1 MRTFLVAVVLLLV
14 GLGLS
19 GCRKKTAHEFYSLE
33 SRATILVARDGDDG
47 LLSDEMT
54 EIIAALK
61 AISPD
66 AVEGPKAQE
75 LWSKMESD
83 RRLLMRERAAAAA
96 ALAGSAA
103 QAPAPPPM
111 EVTRPPEPKA
121 EVPEALDAGRPG
133 RPWANMTLAEFQ
145 DHFGTCMDGAG
156 EKDIPGRGRMQ
167 AWEVIRTPTCTIK
180 YGIPNEDT
188 HHLFLF
194 QNGRLAGERTEKR
207 TLTIIDAGRAPALA
221 QPDTPP
227 MPYVMGMPIP
237 GAEAPDASE

>member
-1 MRTFLVAVVLLLV
+1 MRTLVAVVLLLV

-19 GCRKKTAHEFYSLE
+19 GCRKKAAHEFYGLE

-61 AISPD
+61 AISPE
-66 AVEGPKAQE
+66 AVEGPKAHE
-75 LWSKMESD
+75 LWSKLELD
-83 RRLLMRERAAAAA
+83 RQRLTTERAAAAA
-96 ALAGSAA
+96 ALTARAA

-111 EVTRPPEPKA
+111 DVARPPEPKA
-121 EVPEALDAGRPG
+121 DVPEAPDAGRPG

-145 DHFGTCMDGAG
+145 EHFGTCMDGVG
-156 EKDIPGRGRMQ
+156 ERDIPGRGRMQ
-167 AWEVIRTPTCTIK
+167 AWEVIRTPTCATT

-194 QNGRLAGERTEKR
+194 LNGRLAGERTEQR
-207 TLTIIDAGRAPALA
+207 TLTIIDAGRAPGL
-221 QPDTPP
+221 PEPVTPP

-237 GAEAPDASE
+237 GAEAPDAQ

>member
-1 MRTFLVAVVLLLV
+1 MRTMVVIVLLIV
-14 GLGLS
+14 ELGLS
-19 GCRKKTAHEFYSLE
+19 GCRKKAAHEFYGLE
-33 SRATILVARDGDDG
+33 SRATILLTRDGDDG

-54 EIIAALK
+54 ELIAALK

-75 LWSKMESD
+75 LWSKLESD
-83 RRLLMRERAAAAA
+83 RQRIMRERAAAAA
-96 ALAGSAA
+96 ALTGRAA

-111 EVTRPPEPKA
+111 EVARPPEPVA
-121 EVPEALDAGRPG
+121 EVPLAPDAGRPE
-133 RPWANMTLAEFQ
+133 RPWANMTLAEFH
-145 DHFGTCMDGAG
+145 DHFGTCMDGVG
-156 EKDIPGRGRMQ
+156 EKDIPGPGRMQ
-167 AWEVIRTPTCTIK
+167 VWEVIRTPTCTIK

-194 QNGRLAGERTEKR
+194 QNGRLAGERTEQR
-207 TLTIIDAGRAPALA
+207 TIAIIDAGRAPALA

-237 GAEAPDASE
+237 GAEAPDAQ

>member
-1 MRTFLVAVVLLLV
+1 MRTLVAVVLLLV

-19 GCRKKTAHEFYSLE
+19 GCRKKAAHEFYDLE

-61 AISPD
+61 AIAPD
-66 AVEGPKAQE
+66 AVEGPKAHE
-75 LWSKMESD
+75 LWSKLESD
-83 RRLLMRERAAAAA
+83 RQRIMRERAAAAA
-96 ALAGSAA
+96 TLTGHAA

-111 EVTRPPEPKA
+111 EVARPTGPKTEA
-121 EVPEALDAGRPG
+121 PEAPDAGRPE

-145 DHFGTCMDGAG
+145 DHFGTCMDGVG
-156 EKDIPGRGRMQ
+156 ERDIPGRGPMQ

-180 YGIPNEDT
+180 YGIPNENT

-194 QNGRLAGERTEKR
+194 QNGRLAGERTELR
-207 TLTIIDAGRAPALA
+207 TITIIDAGRAPASA
-221 QPDTPP
+221 QSDTPP

-237 GAEAPDASE
+237 GAEAPDAQ

>member
-1 MRTFLVAVVLLLV
+1 MRTLVAVVLLIV

-19 GCRKKTAHEFYSLE
+19 GCRKKAAREFYDLE

-54 EIIAALK
+54 GIIAALQ

-66 AVEGPKAQE
+66 AVEGPKAHE
-75 LWSKMESD
+75 LWSKLESD
-83 RRLLMRERAAAAA
+83 RQRIMRARAAGAAA
-96 ALAGSAA
+96 GAGSAA
-103 QAPAPPPM
+103 RAPAPQPID
-111 EVTRPPEPKA
+111 VARPPEPKA
-121 EVPEALDAGRPG
+121 EAPEAPDAGWPG

-145 DHFGTCMDGAG
+145 EHFGACMDGVG
-156 EKDIPGRGRMQ
+156 EKEVPGRGRMQ
-167 AWEVIRTPTCTIK
+167 AWEVIKTPTCTVK

-194 QNGRLAGERTEKR
+194 QNGRLAGERTEQR
-207 TLTIIDAGRAPALA
+207 TTTIIDAGRAPALA
-221 QPDTPP
+221 QPETPP

-237 GAEAPDASE
+237 GAEAPDAQ